1 MKILLERAEEAG
13 VSRKA
18 VDPVQ
23 IHVTVAAMDRFH
35 LSNAYRLSAMFG
47 QNLADSASR
56 KVRRTHVRDVIMAH
70 LTGIP
75 ARARS

>member
-23 IHVTVAAMDRFH
+23 IHVTVAAMDGFH
-35 LSNAYRLSAMFG
+35 LSNAYWLSAIFG
-47 QNLADSASR
+47 QNLADSAWR
-56 KVRRTHVRDVIMAH
+56 KVRRAHIRDVIMAH

>member
-1 MKILLERAEEAG
+1 MKILLKRAEEVG
-13 VSRKA
+13 ILRKA

-23 IHVTVAAMDRFH
+23 IHVTVAAMDWFH

-47 QNLADSASR
+47 QNLADSAWR
-56 KVRRTHVRDVIMAH
+56 KVRRAHVRDVIMAH

-75 ARARS
+75 ARARL